1 MIYNYQISWF
11 EFMRQIT
18 LLAFD
23 ADDTLW
29 GSQTYFDS
37 VEQVYCE
44 ILASYAEADEI
55 SRSLR
60 STERENNV
68 LYGCGSKSF
77 ILSLVENAVY
87 ISQGKVTGEEIE
99 QIIEIGKELLRLPGK
114 PFDRVRSSLEQLR
127 ATGLYRMVV
136 FTRGELL
143 DQEKKMERSGL
154 RSFFDDVI
162 VVSDKTEDAYRRLCK
177 RFNVRTEQLLMVGN
191 SFSSDIEP
199 VLDVGGWA
207 AYISNYGSWKD
218 EAMVDN
224 VHPRLI
230 RLSRITDLGPWLS
243 SPSMFID
250 KSRLS

>member
-99 QIIEIGKELLRLPGK
+99 QIIGIGKELLRLPGK

-127 ATGLYRMVV
+127 STGLYRMVV

-177 RFNVRTEQLLMVGN
+177 RFNVRTII
-191 SFSSDIEP
+191 D
-199 VLDVGGWA
+199 GGQFVFFGYRTRFRRWRM
-207 AYISNYGSWKD
+207 GCL
-218 EAMVDN
+218 
-224 VHPRLI
+224 HL
-230 RLSRITDLGPWLS
+230 
-243 SPSMFID
+243 
-250 KSRLS
+250 